1 MGCCEKIKVK
11 FGVFHFF
18 YYLCCQMQQLRRIIN
33 RTLSVRL
40 SLMVVSSMAILLM
53 ASLVVML
60 YFSRKTVKEEAL
72 QMASQTLEGTVQ
84 CIDNILLSVEQ
95 TTGNFYFSLLPYLNS
110 RDSVLSYSR
119 RLVESNPYVMGC
131 AIAFKPGYY
140 PDKEFFM
147 AYVHHTVDG
156 DGSELEEEAVY
167 DGEYIEQP
175 WFSRPILLVKPGWQ
189 KPMTGNEADE
199 IPIMTFCLP
208 LPGPD
213 SVAVGVMG
221 IGVSLSQLSKVIAEA
236 KPSANSSCM
245 LIDGD
250 GTFIVHPDNGQLI
263 DKTATSLV
271 EKKEYPSVGE
281 ITKAMLSGKAG
292 YNAFKINGSGYY
304 IFYKPYKRTKVS
316 GRSMEELNWSIGI
329 VYPEKDIFGDY
340 DSLLYYVLA
349 ITLAG
354 LLLLFLLSHTIIKYQ
369 LKPLLMLAGKAQR
382 ISEGHYDEII
392 PDSRHSDEIGRLQH
406 NFRLMQKS
414 LASNIGELDQLT
426 TTLQLR
432 GEGLRAAYNETKK
445 ADRMKT
451 AFLHNMTN
459 QMIEPAYAIDRA
471 VEKLCAGKVNKQ
483 TANDIQQNGNTIAE
497 LLNNLI
503 NISDDERLR
512 ERQRISDSTSEMGN
526 GTSGEEEKGGGS

>member
-1 MGCCEKIKVK
+1 MA
-11 FGVFHFF
+11 FFVFFN
-18 YYLCCQMQQLRRIIN
+18 YLCCQMQQLRRIIN

-72 QMASQTLEGTVQ
+72 QKASQTLEGTVQ

-95 TTGNFYFSLLPYLNS
+95 TTGNFFFRLLPYLGS

-119 RLVESNPYVMGC
+119 RLVESNPYVTGC
-131 AIAFKPGYY
+131 AVAFKPGYY
-140 PDKEFFM
+140 PDKEYFM
-147 AYVHHTVDG
+147 AYVHRTG
-156 DGSELEEEAVY
+156 EGEYSELEEETVY
-167 DGEYIEQP
+167 NGEYIEQP
-175 WFSRPILLVKPGWQ
+175 WFSRPMLLVKPGWQ
-189 KPMTGNEADE
+189 KPMKGEDADE
-199 IPIMTFCLP
+199 IPIVTFCLP

-221 IGVSLSQLSKVIAEA
+221 IGVSLSQLSDVIAEA

-263 DKTATSLV
+263 DKTVTSLTEIESNPWV
-271 EKKEYPSVGE
+271 SE
-281 ITKAMLSGKAG
+281 ITSAMLSGKAG
-292 YNAFKINGSGYY
+292 YNAFKMNGSGYY
-304 IFYKPYKRTKVS
+304 IFYKPFNRTKVA
-316 GRSMEELNWSIGI
+316 GRSMEELNWSTGI
-329 VYPEKDIFGDY
+329 VYPEDDIFGDY
-340 DSLLYYVLA
+340 DNLLYYVLA
-349 ITLAG
+349 IALAG
-354 LLLLFLLSHTIIKYQ
+354 LLLLLLLCRTIINYQ
-369 LKPLLMLAGKAQR
+369 TKPLIMLAGKAQR
-382 ISEGHYDEII
+382 IAEGHYDEII
-392 PDSRHSDEIGRLQH
+392 PDSRHSDELGRLQH
-406 NFRLMQKS
+406 NFGLMQKS
-414 LASNIGELDQLT
+414 LAANIGELEQLT

-432 GEGLRAAYNETKK
+432 GEGLRATYNETKK

-459 QMIEPAYAIDRA
+459 HMIEPAYAIDRA
-471 VEKLCAGKVNKQ
+471 VEKMRAGKVNQQ

-497 LLNNLI
+497 LLNDLI

-512 ERQRISDSTSEMGN
+512 VGVSAE
-526 GTSGEEEKGGGS
+526 EEEKGGES